1 MSDNVDYDEFVYYEQ
16 RVRERQKISNVNILL
31 HAAENDDENTTDIS
45 CSKNRII
52 FGAPGT
58 GKSHKLEENSRYF
71 ADNMERVTF
80 HPNYSYANF
89 VGAYKPIV

>member
-45 CSKNRII
+45 CSKI
-52 FGAPGT
+52 G
-58 GKSHKLEENSRYF
+58 
-71 ADNMERVTF
+71 
-80 HPNYSYANF
+80 
-89 VGAYKPIV
+89 